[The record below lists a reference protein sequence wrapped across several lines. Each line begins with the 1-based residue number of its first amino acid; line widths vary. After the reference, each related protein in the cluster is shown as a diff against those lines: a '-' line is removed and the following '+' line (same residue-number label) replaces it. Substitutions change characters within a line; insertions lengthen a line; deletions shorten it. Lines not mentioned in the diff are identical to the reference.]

1 METNSVVFFRSKDYP
16 PLPAFPIVSAW
27 NIKSPENVGSLMR
40 LIDNAGGKELF
51 LLDDEI
57 PKRISSVRKT
67 AGLSF
72 ANISLVAVSSESFFD
87 TLAEGYSVVAIET
100 SEDSKNLFEVE
111 LPQKVVLLLGSESHG
126 LPVEL
131 LNKCHQIVHIPMTGK
146 CKSMNVSHALAVALF
161 EWQRQQLFN
170 NKCR

>member
-16 PLPAFPIVSAW
+16 ALPVCPIVSAW

-40 LIDNAGGKELF
+40 LVDNVGGKELF

-57 PKRISSVRKT
+57 PKRLSSVRKT

-72 ANISLVAVSSESFFD
+72 ANIRLNAVSAESFFD
-87 TLAEGYSVVAIET
+87 KLAEGYSVVAIET
-100 SEDSKNLFEVE
+100 SENSKNIFEVE
-111 LPQKVVLLLGSESHG
+111 LPHEIVFLLGSESHG
-126 LPVEL
+126 LPDDL
-131 LNKCHQIVHIPMTGK
+131 LEKCHQVVHIPMTGK
-146 CKSMNVSHALAVALF
+146 CKSMNVSHALAVTLF

-170 NKCR
+170 K